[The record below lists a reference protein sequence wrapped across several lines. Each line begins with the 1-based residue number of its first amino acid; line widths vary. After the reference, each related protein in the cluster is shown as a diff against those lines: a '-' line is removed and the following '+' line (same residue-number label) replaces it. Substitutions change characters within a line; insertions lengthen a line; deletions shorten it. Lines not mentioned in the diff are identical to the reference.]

1 MIGFITRRI
10 SDWNQLRRERY
21 IRNLTEEMARYQ
33 RRIQNI
39 YQQLI
44 IYSAEYTMRTYM
56 RLTRG
61 ETEGDDDIRLILLEN
76 EIRHLPLQKNV
87 YNHTVRNIQERLQR
101 LQRRQTTT
109 PPIINEHDAVIVACN
124 E

>member
-1 MIGFITRRI
+1 MFGFITRRI

-33 RRIQNI
+33 RRIRNI

-44 IYSAEYTMRTYM
+44 IYSAEYAMRAYM
-56 RLTRG
+56 RCTGG
-61 ETEGDDDIRLILLEN
+61 ETEGDDIRLIILEN

-101 LQRRQTTT
+101 LQRSQITT